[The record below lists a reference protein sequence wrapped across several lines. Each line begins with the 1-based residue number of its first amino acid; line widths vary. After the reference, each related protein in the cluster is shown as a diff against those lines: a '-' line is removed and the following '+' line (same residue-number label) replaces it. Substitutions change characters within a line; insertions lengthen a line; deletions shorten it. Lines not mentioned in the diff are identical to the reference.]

1 MRDITF
7 EIPRVGMV
15 RRESKKPKEFS
26 MNFQEEPPKEKSFK
40 LSGALKVVNFSDL
53 TNLLYD
59 LVGL

>member
-40 LSGALKVVNFSDL
+40 LSGALKDL

-59 LVGL
+59 LVDL